1 MLYHARKSLYDML
14 VLDSRTPR
22 MQKIEWDKE
31 GIPVLG
37 VPQKEGV
44 RFANRQALLNASENR
59 GCIFAY
65 ARFIQKE
72 PISFFSYSNGLLFHK
87 KKNSHLLLN
96 VFFPFF

>member
-1 MLYHARKSLYDML
+1 
-14 VLDSRTPR
+14 V
-22 MQKIEWDKE
+22 KI
-31 GIPVLG
+31 GG
-37 VPQKEGV
+37 VFLQ
-44 RFANRQALLNASENR
+44 
-59 GCIFAY
+59 Y